1 MNMLPPELPP
11 LEPRARSGQREMVA
25 WFAHCGWSRARIAA
39 LFSDPED
46 EPVPLALLERLFGAE
61 LMFGEHMA
69 RVDAREFA
77 GEPVRFETLR
87 ADLTWLALRAARTV
101 NFALVRP
108 GEPDDHDSDGGGRGE
123 RGDGTPGL

>member
-87 ADLTWLALRAARTV
+87 ADLTWLALAGRAHGEFRTRASGRAGRPRQRWRGARG
-101 NFALVRP
+101 AW
-108 GEPDDHDSDGGGRGE
+108 
-123 RGDGTPGL
+123 